1 MSGEHKLLS
10 NFNGRD
16 IYGELLAASKLD
28 VKTVGSDALAE
39 VTGYRKQSIDRCLR
53 RRSSQDDMRQQSLS
67 LFMLADLIA
76 FSDGEALRVLR
87 VLLELAG
94 LQAVPRSDCNPVPA
108 GAGAVAGVSSDFAG
122 LLAGMSKALEDDA
135 QISVHE
141 ILDYNLI
148 EAAERLHLNA
158 LSLQESFKAKVAAA
172 SAQSP
177 NGQQRGGDGC

>member
-39 VTGYRKQSIDRCLR
+39 VTGYRKQSVDRCLR
-53 RRSSQDDMRQQSLS
+53 RRSSPDDMRQQSLS
-67 LFMLADLIA
+67 LFALADLIV

-87 VLLELAG
+87 LLNELAG
-94 LQAVPRSDCNPVPA
+94 LQALPRAEALTVPS
-108 GAGAVAGVSSDFAG
+108 GAGAIAGVSSDFAG

-135 QISVHE
+135 QISVSE
-141 ILDYNLI
+141 ILDYDLI
-148 EAAERLHLNA
+148 EAAEKLHLNA
-158 LSLQESFKAKVAAA
+158 LSLKESFKAKVAKA
-172 SAQSP
+172 SAR
-177 NGQQRGGDGC
+177 GHGGGGDDD

>member
-39 VTGYRKQSIDRCLR
+39 VTGYRKQSVDRCLR

-135 QISVHE
+135 QISVRR
-141 ILDYNLI
+141 N
-148 EAAERLHLNA
+148 
-158 LSLQESFKAKVAAA
+158 
-172 SAQSP
+172 P
-177 NGQQRGGDGC
+177 